1 MNFTK
6 PLNASTTPPCWYSP
20 DTNPRQK
27 LRNYAKHISPELYTI
42 FRTPILDEREY
53 HLFDLLKRGYID
65 AHYKPDYRK
74 ETQGRV
80 FERFYRDRD
89 PRIDTYPG
97 LGLGLYIA
105 AEIARRH
112 YGGITVDS
120 QPGAGSTFCFS
131 FPINPGSRPEKVQ

>member
-65 AHYKPDYRK
+65 ARYKPDYR
-74 ETQGRV
+74 
-80 FERFYRDRD
+80 
-89 PRIDTYPG
+89 
-97 LGLGLYIA
+97 
-105 AEIARRH
+105 
-112 YGGITVDS
+112 ITADEL
-120 QPGAGSTFCFS
+120 Q
-131 FPINPGSRPEKVQ
+131 ILIEKVTRMQEVVKRICTEKINSLNRLLWN